1 MFTNEIVV
9 TDTLYTQVGD
19 ETIETVVEVATQ
31 ACTTPPTW

>member
-19 ETIETVVEVATQ
+19 ETIETWWKWPQ